1 MKKTNFLWAILNSI
15 FLVVFNVLFFVLGGT
30 EHNTSVWMSYAFIHF
45 AYFMLLLT
53 PKLVDKRKNP
63 AVFGYSLY
71 SISSI
76 YFLVQFFTG
85 VVFILV
91 APECY
96 KAALSVQLCIAG
108 LYGIILV
115 SYLIANEYTASA
127 EEKRQPEI
135 AYVKN
140 ASLRLKGLL
149 ERINDKETKKSV
161 ERVYDAIYSS
171 PVKSHPDLAEKESQ
185 ILESVDELESVVTT
199 GDKEKIISITSSLLA
214 LISERNNLLKTLH

>member
-1 MKKTNFLWAILNSI
+1 MKKPNFLWAILNSI

-30 EHNTSVWMSYAFIHF
+30 EHNTSVRMSYAFIHF

-53 PKLVDKRKNP
+53 PKLVDKRKNL

-76 YFLVQFFTG
+76 YFLTQFFIG
-85 VVFILV
+85 ILFILV
-91 APECY
+91 APEGY

-115 SYLIANEYTASA
+115 SYMIANEHTASA
-127 EEKRQPEI
+127 EEKRQVEI

-140 ASLRLKGLL
+140 ASIKLKSLL

-161 ERVYDAIYSS
+161 ERVHNTIYSS
-171 PVKSHPDLAEKESQ
+171 PAKSHPDLAEMETQ
-185 ILESVDELESVVTT
+185 ILESINELESTVATS
-199 GDKEKIISITSSLLA
+199 DKEKIISTASALLV
-214 LISERNNLLKTLH
+214 LVNERNNLLKTLQ